1 MRIVHRLDATTI
13 PARAAQT
20 TGRPAVV
27 LPTRMLLPAR
37 LAFTLFALLAVS
49 LPAIPVYVTVRDTG
63 GWLAVVGGSTDG
75 QKALSDGGSALFA
88 YVALGSIGALRIVI
102 LFCVGMLLVWRSRE
116 VIAFLVALLVVAIVG
131 ADFPPNLFQ
140 LLSTEPLRAILGLF
154 VTYWFPLMLVVIFY
168 VFPDGRFT
176 PRWTI
181 APAILWAGSLAWT
194 FIVTRT
200 FDGPGGWPRLIVPLV
215 LLGSIIVAQTYR
227 YFRVSGPVERQQ
239 TKWLLGGLGT
249 LLTTFAAGNAVLAV
263 TGGFNDVPPPS
274 ADVIWPIFEAVSG
287 LATIGLPIALAIAVL
302 KYRLFDLDLVVNRA
316 LVYGGLTVSVV
327 GIYVLVVGYLGA
339 LFRTGGNLFI
349 SLFATAL
356 VAIVFQPLRERL
368 QRGANRLLWGQRDEP
383 YAVLTGLGR
392 QLEATLA
399 PNSILPTI
407 VETVAA
413 ALKLPYVAVTLQMDD
428 GTQVVAEYGDEES
441 SSAEI
446 VPLVHRGE
454 RVGELRLS
462 PRPGEHVLSTADRR
476 LIDDLARQAGM
487 AVHSL
492 QLTQDLQRARERLVS
507 GREEERRRLRRD
519 LHDGLGPSLASQ
531 ALTIDAASLLI
542 ERDPRAAFELLREAK
557 AQSRAA
563 VSEIRRVVY
572 DLRPPALDD
581 LGLQGALRD
590 LAGHFSGANLTIDIQ
605 LPDALPVLPAAVE
618 VAVFRI
624 VQESLTNVARHA
636 GATHCSITLK
646 LTTALE
652 LTISDDG
659 IGISDARRAG
669 VGLASMKE
677 RAEELGGTC
686 SVNGRS
692 ERGTVVAVR
701 LPLEV

>member
-1 MRIVHRLDATTI
+1 M
-13 PARAAQT
+13 
-20 TGRPAVV
+20 
-27 LPTRMLLPAR
+27 
-37 LAFTLFALLAVS
+37 
-49 LPAIPVYVTVRDTG
+49 
-63 GWLAVVGGSTDG
+63 
-75 QKALSDGGSALFA
+75 
-88 YVALGSIGALRIVI
+88 
-102 LFCVGMLLVWRSRE
+102 
-116 VIAFLVALLVVAIVG
+116 
-131 ADFPPNLFQ
+131 
-140 LLSTEPLRAILGLF
+140 
-154 VTYWFPLMLVVIFY
+154 
-168 VFPDGRFT
+168 
-176 PRWTI
+176 
-181 APAILWAGSLAWT
+181 
-194 FIVTRT
+194 
-200 FDGPGGWPRLIVPLV
+200 
-215 LLGSIIVAQTYR
+215 
-227 YFRVSGPVERQQ
+227 
-239 TKWLLGGLGT
+239 
-249 LLTTFAAGNAVLAV
+249 
-263 TGGFNDVPPPS
+263 
-274 ADVIWPIFEAVSG
+274 
-287 LATIGLPIALAIAVL
+287 
-302 KYRLFDLDLVVNRA
+302 FDLDLVVNRA

-356 VAIVFQPLRERL
+356 VAIIFHPLRERL

-399 PNSILPTI
+399 PNSVLPTI
-407 VETVAA
+407 VETVAT
-413 ALKLPYVAVTLQMDD
+413 ALKLRYVAITLQMDD
-428 GTQVVAEYGDEES
+428 GTQVVSEYGDQQS
-441 SSAEI
+441 PSAEI

-454 RVGELRLS
+454 RVGEFRLC
-462 PRPGEHVLSTADRR
+462 PRPGEHVLSAADRR

-542 ERDPRAAFELLREAK
+542 ERDPRAAFELLCEAK

-572 DLRPPALDD
+572 DLRPPSLDD

-636 GATHCSITLK
+636 NATHCSITLK

-659 IGISDARRAG
+659 IGIADERRAG

-686 SVNGRS
+686 SVYGSS
-692 ERGTVVAVR
+692 EVGTMIAVR
-701 LPLEV
+701 LLLEV